1 MWLVKGAD
9 GRHDEYVCASAEG
22 GAFTWELVGG
32 LTSLELNEAF
42 YTRQQADARFAGLV
56 NGVQVA
62 QGEVTI
68 GMQDIP
74 GHGDYALSADV
85 TALVSSRLAEA
96 KRYADVQDE
105 FVSGRLRQD
114 LAGAGER
121 LQAQIDMIRGE
132 LELELTYKGYIDG
145 LDNLE
150 SIPDAEKLI
159 GDVKV
164 VRSLAEE
171 VPGDAS
177 SALASLDCYMW
188 TGAPDGSDPS
198 RRGWLLIGP
207 ISGNRLSAQFA
218 SKEYL
223 KVKASETLE
232 AARQS
237 DASLR
242 ASLEAAIGESAR
254 ALSAGFSGGL
264 SSLSGAA
271 DGRVSELS
279 SAANAKFATNAYLTG
294 TFSEN
299 IRDWVS
305 LQIGQSVTSLLK
317 FREVF
322 DGTFAELAEHVTLDE
337 RRIGDVYLVPGT
349 VNGAQVYEEYV
360 VKGTWSEADG
370 AFRPTGQNS
379 DFELLG
385 TVDVAQM
392 ENYYTKREAD
402 MMFAPLSYVDGE
414 FLKSADA
421 AAAYAGLGDFR
432 AVSSSLGEARSGLGA
447 LSAEWE
453 AEKAILCGR
462 LSEVQ
467 QNLAEV
473 MESYCLLSSCI
484 GRRTVYHAGLSAI
497 MPEHLIP
504 EVTPESFSQP
514 LNLIRHDQFFTVSTL
529 SDFGSLSYDVTFRL
543 PNPNSA
549 AKPIPAGASVSYAI
563 TNPTDE
569 ARSLTVYSETDDPL
583 TPDSVE
589 LLIPASSE
597 QHTILA
603 TFTVLYTG
611 GGKKGWVMLKD
622 KTN

>member
-22 GAFTWELVGG
+22 GAFTWEPVGG

-85 TALVSSRLAEA
+85 VALVSSRLAEA
-96 KRYADVQDE
+96 KRYADAQDE
-105 FVSGRLRQD
+105 FVAGRLRQD
-114 LAGAGER
+114 LAGG
-121 LQAQIDMIRGE
+121 
-132 LELELTYKGYIDG
+132 
-145 LDNLE
+145 
-150 SIPDAEKLI
+150 
-159 GDVKV
+159 
-164 VRSLAEE
+164 
-171 VPGDAS
+171 
-177 SALASLDCYMW
+177 LASLS
-188 TGAPDGSDPS
+188 GS
-198 RRGWLLIGP
+198 
-207 ISGNRLSAQFA
+207 
-218 SKEYL
+218 
-223 KVKASETLE
+223 V
-232 AARQS
+232 
-237 DASLR
+237 
-242 ASLEAAIGESAR
+242 
-254 ALSAGFSGGL
+254 
-264 SSLSGAA
+264 
-271 DGRVSELS
+271 DGRVGELS
-279 SAANAKFATNAYLTG
+279 SAVNAKFATNAYLTG

-337 RRIGDVYLVPGT
+337 RRVGDVYLIPGT
-349 VNGAQVYEEYV
+349 MNGAQVYEEYV
-360 VKGTWSEADG
+360 VKGVWSEADG

-402 MMFAPLSYVDGE
+402 MRFAPLSYVDGE
-414 FLKSADA
+414 FLKGADA

-453 AEKAILCGR
+453 AERAILCGR
-462 LSEVQ
+462 LNEVQ

-484 GRRTVYHAGLSAI
+484 GRRTVHHAGLSAI

-529 SDFGSLSYDVTFRL
+529 SDFGSLSHDVTFRL

-583 TPDSVE
+583 APDSVE
-589 LLIPASSE
+589 LLIPASSK
-597 QHTILA
+597 QRTVLA
-603 TFTVLYTG
+603 AFTVLYTS